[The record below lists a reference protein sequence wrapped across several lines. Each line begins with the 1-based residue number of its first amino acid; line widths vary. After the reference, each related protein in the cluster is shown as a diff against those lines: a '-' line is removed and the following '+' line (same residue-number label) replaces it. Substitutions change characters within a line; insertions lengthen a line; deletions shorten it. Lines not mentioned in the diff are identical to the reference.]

1 MKNAIKS
8 LTSSRKH
15 GASASV
21 VDGKLILSLPH
32 AITPVVWQMDL
43 DHAKASALEVREGQQ
58 AGIFTLTLKTPRGEA
73 VDIAPFQTRDQAI
86 DGLMAAANALKNA
99 QGQIRPV
106 NTNINHASSQTNMAG
121 QQPRPRHQWLSALL
135 GVLLL
140 FTLLGVWSAM
150 TPPAPMGT
158 DPGDA
163 PPATNL
169 QQTEPGVPLSADEF
183 LKGR

>member
-1 MKNAIKS
+1 MRKSLKS
-8 LTSSRKH
+8 LTSSRKS

-32 AITPVVWQMDL
+32 AMTPVVWQMDL

-58 AGIFTLTLKTPRGEA
+58 AGAFTLTLKTPRGEA

-86 DGLMAAANALKNA
+86 EGLMAAANALKNA
-99 QGQIRPV
+99 QGQIRPA
-106 NTNINHASSQTNMAG
+106 NANAATAHLATAPAPPRRSSWPAI
-121 QQPRPRHQWLSALL
+121 LL
-135 GVLLL
+135 GLLL
-140 FTLLGVWSAM
+140 LLVLLGVWSAM
-150 TPPAPMGT
+150 TPPTPMGT
-158 DPGDA
+158 NPDSASIAINP
-163 PPATNL
+163 